1 MVCAPETMNSFA
13 NFSDRRLCSGESA
26 VSAAELRCVVPA
38 AEHPGCPF
46 MLAIFSISSPHCG
59 VPTRPRRCTRS
70 TRGTARSRR
79 CLTLHSDGEEH
90 HEEDRPFPASPPIL
104 GLLSP
109 LDLPIW
115 GGETSF
121 YQPLATERLSPARVK
136 ITFGHREEAAEFGHV
151 IIDLDDGIAEDLLIN
166 GIHYVRASGA

>member
-1 MVCAPETMNSFA
+1 MSRLSVWSATFRTKSFGPKR
-13 NFSDRRLCSGESA
+13 ST
-26 VSAAELRCVVPA
+26 AASTASTAGR
-38 AEHPGCPF
+38 
-46 MLAIFSISSPHCG
+46 
-59 VPTRPRRCTRS
+59 RRCF
-70 TRGTARSRR
+70 
-79 CLTLHSDGEEH
+79 TLRSDGEEH
-90 HEEDRPFPASPPIL
+90 HEEDRPFPASTPIL

-109 LDLPIW
+109 LNLPIW

-121 YQPLATERLSPARVK
+121 YQPQATERLSPARVK